1 MNYSF
6 IFRLLSFVAG
16 ALMMTFLLCAGIAVV
31 HLAEPGEGDALWAFL
46 WSGLVAFAVGLVL
59 HQLGRGAGTKV
70 FRKEALALV
79 GLSWILASLLGTIP
93 YLLGIPGIAFAD
105 AFFESAS
112 GITTTGSSVLSDLE
126 ELPFSLLF
134 WRQIS
139 QWMGGMGV
147 IVFFVAILGHLG
159 VGAKMLFT
167 NESTARAADF
177 DQGRVQSGVKR
188 LFLLYLGLTILC
200 FGSLLATGLGWFEA
214 IAHTFTTVATGG
226 YSTRTGGISDLAN
239 PAAEWVMI
247 GFMILGSVSF
257 FFLVSLVRQR
267 WTEAWN
273 FTEVKIYLGLLF
285 FATVAVFLSL
295 SVAGLPFDSY
305 EHQLRAA
312 TFQVVSLAST
322 CGYATEDY
330 NAWPVFTHGLLLFL
344 MLVGGC
350 SGSTAGGLK
359 VVRLLVGFKII
370 LNSLEKSYRSHVV
383 RPVIVNGRPLD
394 ANYRDDV
401 LVYIVILIF
410 IVIFSVLVVSLV
422 EPSLG
427 LEGVLSAVIAT
438 LFNIGP
444 GFGEVGPT
452 ETFSHLSGFT
462 KIYLSILMVIGRIEL
477 FAILVLFTPSLW
489 KRFH

>member
-6 IFRLLSFVAG
+6 IFRLLSYVCG
-16 ALMMTFLLCAGIAVV
+16 ALTMTFLLCAGIAVI
-31 HLAEPGEGDALWAFL
+31 HLAEPGEGAALGAFF
-46 WSGLVAFAVGLVL
+46 WSALTTFVVGITLYL
-59 HQLGRGAGTKV
+59 LGRSANNKV

-79 GLSWILASLLGTIP
+79 GLSWILASILGTIP
-93 YLLGIPGIAFAD
+93 FLLGIPGISVAD
-105 AFFESAS
+105 AFFESTS
-112 GITTTGSSVLSDLE
+112 GLTTTGSSVLSDLE

-167 NESTARAADF
+167 NESTSRAADF
-177 DQGRVQSGVKR
+177 DQGRVQTGVKR
-188 LFLLYLGLTILC
+188 LFMIYLGLTVFC
-200 FGSLLATGLGWFEA
+200 FLSLLATGLGWFEA

-226 YSTRTGGISDLAN
+226 FSTRSGSVSDLAN

-247 GFMILGSVSF
+247 GFMILGSCSF
-257 FFLVSLVRQR
+257 FFLLSFVRQR
-267 WTEAWN
+267 WKEVKN
-273 FTEVKIYLGLLF
+273 FTEVKIYLLLLF
-285 FATVAVFLSL
+285 FATIAVFLSL
-295 SVAGLPFDSY
+295 SFAGLPFDSY
-305 EHQLRAA
+305 GHQFRAA
-312 TFQVVSLAST
+312 AFQVVSLAST
-322 CGYATEDY
+322 CGYVTEDY
-330 NAWPVFTHGLLLFL
+330 DAWPIFTHGLLLVL

-359 VVRLLVGFKII
+359 VVRLLVGVKIA
-370 LNSLEKSYRSHVV
+370 LNSLEKTYRSHVV

-394 ANYRDDV
+394 TNYRDDV
-401 LVYIVILIF
+401 LVYIVILVLIL
-410 IVIFSVLVVSLV
+410 VFSILVVSLA
-422 EPSLG
+422 ENSLG
-427 LEGVLSAVIAT
+427 LEGVISAVIAT

-452 ETFSHLSGFT
+452 ENFSHLNGFT
-462 KIYLSILMVIGRIEL
+462 KVYLSILMIIGRIEL
-477 FAILVLFTPSLW
+477 FAILVLFTPALW